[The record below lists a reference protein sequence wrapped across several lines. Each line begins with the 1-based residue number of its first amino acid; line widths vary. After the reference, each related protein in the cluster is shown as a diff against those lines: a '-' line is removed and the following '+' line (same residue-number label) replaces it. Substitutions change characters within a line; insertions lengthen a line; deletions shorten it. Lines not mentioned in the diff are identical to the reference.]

1 MNPITSLLHIQYPI
15 IQGGMAHIATHEL
28 AAAVSNAGGLGL
40 IAGGAETKETIRER
54 IRLCKQLT
62 NQPFGVNIMLMSP
75 YASDLA
81 DVVIEEGVPV
91 VTTGAGNPGPFV
103 PKWKAAG
110 IKVIPVVASVALAKR
125 MERLGVDALIC
136 EGMEAGGHIGEIT
149 SFALIP
155 QIVDAVAIP
164 VIAAGGIGDAR
175 GVLAAFAL
183 GAKGIQAGTI
193 FVASVE
199 APIHD
204 NYKKM
209 IVDAKDIDTIVTGR
223 SSGAPVR
230 VLKNPMAREYV
241 QMEKDH
247 IPLMELEKL
256 TIGSLRRAVSDGD
269 IERGSF
275 MAGQVAGLVK
285 EIRSCETIIRDLFD
299 PIETLRGNLEVL

>member
-193 FVASVE
+193 FLASVE

-223 SSGAPVR
+223 STGAPVR

>member
-193 FVASVE
+193 FLASVE

-223 SSGAPVR
+223 STGAPVR

-241 QMEKDH
+241 RMEKDQ

-285 EIRSCETIIRDLFD
+285 EIRSCEAIIRDLFD

>member
-193 FVASVE
+193 FLASVE

-223 SSGAPVR
+223 STGAPVR

-241 QMEKDH
+241 RMEKDQ

-285 EIRSCETIIRDLFD
+285 EIRRCETIIRDLFD